1 MLTPLQFVTY
11 VDKVT
16 AAANAESAG
25 ATNAVAK
32 AVDLLGVVMGFEDWS
47 TESISAPIVD
57 AMQVSLSPAV
67 RLKTEFNSALGALA
81 AMCKA
86 SGNSVS
92 NIDTFCT
99 YWNAVH
105 SGAGNQAPLPPDFRT
120 LHYDVFGVY
129 PSAGNVYSPAITTVA
144 TKIVGS
150 TFTAGTAVDTT
161 KYAGGVPHLVVTNL
175 TGSDVV
181 TATGTNQYAVTGHTW
196 TVTPTM
202 NGEYSLLPGTTGDLL
217 VSVQSIGVGGS
228 LTVGTLVVKIVVPDL
243 VANLGTFT
251 HGGAFVVGT
260 PVPGG
265 AGSVINP
272 NPIIVD
278 PQLKTVGIVGS
289 GVVTVTGVN
298 QNGVAGELWTA
309 TPTADGYSTLVPTTG
324 GDELISVS
332 NISPAGGITGGVF
345 TVVARRLNPPA

>member
-1 MLTPLQFVTY
+1 
-11 VDKVT
+11 
-16 AAANAESAG
+16 
-25 ATNAVAK
+25 
-32 AVDLLGVVMGFEDWS
+32 
-47 TESISAPIVD
+47 
-57 AMQVSLSPAV
+57 
-67 RLKTEFNSALGALA
+67 
-81 AMCKA
+81 
-86 SGNSVS
+86 
-92 NIDTFCT
+92 
-99 YWNAVH
+99 
-105 SGAGNQAPLPPDFRT
+105 
-120 LHYDVFGVY
+120 
-129 PSAGNVYSPAITTVA
+129 
-144 TKIVGS
+144 
-150 TFTAGTAVDTT
+150 
-161 KYAGGVPHLVVTNL
+161 
-175 TGSDVV
+175 
-181 TATGTNQYAVTGHTW
+181 
-196 TVTPTM
+196 
-202 NGEYSLLPGTTGDLL
+202 
-217 VSVQSIGVGGS
+217 VQSIGVGGS

-272 NPIIVD
+272 NPIIVA

-289 GVVTVTGVN
+289 DVVTVTGVN